1 MTTKS
6 VAIARLLGLDYHS
19 DVPKIPN
26 ALVIDDEPQIRS
38 LVAEVLLSE
47 GWQVVEAESAGD
59 AYSEAE
65 KRNFDL
71 IFCDVVL
78 GQQNGYDVLRRFAKE
93 MPKGRF
99 VLMTGHG
106 SAIGALDATAIGA
119 FDYLIKPFDLD
130 EIIKLSTQVREQL
143 ERSGRSNI
151 EASLRSENE
160 YTSDVALVGRSPKF
174 VECLK
179 LVGRVAPS
187 NLSVLVTGESG
198 TGKEIIASVIHRR
211 SPRSDG
217 PFVTVNCGA
226 IPSELIESE
235 LFGHVKG
242 SFTGAATDRVGLWQE
257 ADGGTIFL
265 DEITETDLNF
275 QVKLLRALQQGELRK
290 VGSNQTIKAD
300 VRVIAATNRAIEKQV
315 QDGRFRQDLM
325 YRLNAVTITLP
336 PLRERVDD
344 IHLLAAHFA
353 AKAGVSGGSEV
364 RFSAEAMTVLKNYD
378 WPGNV
383 RELENAVM
391 RGISLCDG
399 TVFPEHL
406 PLQILN
412 NERRPNIEAES
423 EINKPIALISLA
435 AAEYQHVAGVLEH
448 TGGNKNAAARIL
460 QIDRKTLSRI
470 IERGENAE
478 KEIQIGKSV

>member
-1 MTTKS
+1 MF
-6 VAIARLLGLDYHS
+6 YHS
-19 DVPKIPN
+19 IVRKFSH

-38 LVAEVLLSE
+38 LVAEVLRSE
-47 GWQVVEAESAGD
+47 GWTVNEAASATE
-59 AYSEAE
+59 AYEAAAAT
-65 KRNFDL
+65 NFEL

-78 GQQNGYDVLRRFAKE
+78 GQQNGYDVLRRFSKDQPEA
-93 MPKGRF
+93 RF

-130 EIIKLSTQVREQL
+130 EIIKLSDQVRDQL
-143 ERSGRSNI
+143 SRQGKARFEP
-151 EASLRSENE
+151 ASATAAT
-160 YTSDVALVGRSPKF
+160 YVSDVPLVGRSPKF

-198 TGKEIIASVIHRR
+198 TGKEIVASAIHRR
-211 SPRSDG
+211 SPRTSA

-242 SFTGAATDRVGLWQE
+242 SFTGAAGDRVGLWQE
-257 ADGGTIFL
+257 ADGGTLFL
-265 DEITETDLNF
+265 DEITETNPNF
-275 QVKLLRALQQGELRK
+275 QVKLLRALQQGEIRK

-300 VRVIAATNRAIEKQV
+300 VRVIAATNRSIEQQV
-315 QDGRFRQDLM
+315 EEGRFRQDLM

-336 PLRERVDD
+336 PLRERLDD
-344 IHLLAAHFA
+344 IPLLAEHFA
-353 AKAGVSGGSEV
+353 AKTEKGGGPHF
-364 RFSAEAMTVLKNYD
+364 RFSAEAMAALKSYN

-383 RELENAVM
+383 RELENAVL
-391 RGISLCDG
+391 RGISLGDG
-399 TVFPEHL
+399 TIYPEHL
-406 PLQILN
+406 PPQVLSGGQRTLETADLA
-412 NERRPNIEAES
+412 NESSDFVP
-423 EINKPIALISLA
+423 KPLA
-435 AAEYQHVAGVLEH
+435 VAEYEYVVRVLEH
-448 TGGNKNAAARIL
+448 AGGNKNAASRIL

-470 IERGENAE
+470 IDRGEENR
-478 KEIQIGKSV
+478 KESESGKSG